1 MALTVFDTGVLI
13 GFLNSSDAHHA
24 RAIGVVAALR
34 SSGDQGVIPASVYAE
49 LLVQPFRRGTSE
61 VKLVDD
67 ALDALVIRIEPITRA
82 VAKSAAEL
90 RATHPSLRLPDAL
103 VVATARTLRATR
115 LITTDARW
123 PRFTGLKVEVI

>member
-1 MALTVFDTGVLI
+1 MALTVLDTGVLI
-13 GFLNSSDAHHA
+13 GFLDSFDAHHA
-24 RAIGVVAALR
+24 RATSVVAGMR
-34 SSGDQGVIPASVYAE
+34 SSGEQGVIPASAYAE
-49 LLVQPFRRGTSE
+49 LLVQPFRRGTSD

-82 VAKSAAEL
+82 IARRAAEL

-123 PRFTGLKVEVI
+123 PRFTGLKVEVV